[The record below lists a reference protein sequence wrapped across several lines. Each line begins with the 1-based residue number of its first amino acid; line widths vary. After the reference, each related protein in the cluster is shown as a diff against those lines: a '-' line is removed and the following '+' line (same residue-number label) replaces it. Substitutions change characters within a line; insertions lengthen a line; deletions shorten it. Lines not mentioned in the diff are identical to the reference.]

1 MNIPLSGE
9 NPSLSVINPYDTPR
23 YRSYVLAMLTLTYVF
38 NFVDRQIIAILQD
51 PIKLE
56 FGLSDTQLGLLNGL
70 AFAAFY
76 VGFGLPIARWAD
88 AGVRRNIVALA
99 LAVWSLMTVFC
110 GMAQNYTQLLLA
122 RIGVGVGEAGCSPPA
137 HSMISDIFPPAQRAT
152 AMGTYS
158 LGVNFGI
165 LIGFIA
171 GGWLNEVYGWRV
183 ALMAVGAPGIILAV
197 WLRLTVREPLR
208 GFSDTGSQKAII
220 ASGEKLV
227 PLAQVFEYLWSFK
240 SARWLVFACA
250 LTSVGGYGLAN
261 WMPSFLIRSHGM
273 GTAELGVWL
282 ALIAGVGGG
291 LGTFFGGYLA
301 DVLSKRDGRWV
312 LWLPALSLALALPF
326 LFLTFV
332 LSEKLST
339 LLIYIFPASVI
350 SIYLGPSLATIH
362 RLAPNR
368 MRAMASA
375 LLFLVINIIGLGVG
389 PVAIGILS
397 DILQPT
403 LQEQALRT
411 ALLVMVCGGVL
422 AGALCFFFGA
432 KHLISDQIRASQ
444 YNLGE

>member
-1 MNIPLSGE
+1 MSTPLSDARQSCG
-9 NPSLSVINPYDTPR
+9 SAGRYDSPR
-23 YRSYVLAMLTLTYVF
+23 YRGYVLAMLTLTYVF

-99 LAVWSLMTVFC
+99 LGVWSLMTVFC
-110 GMAQNYTQLLLA
+110 GMAQSYTQLLLA
-122 RIGVGVGEAGCSPPA
+122 RIGVGIGEAGCSPPA

-152 AMGTYS
+152 ALGTYS
-158 LGVNFGI
+158 LGVNVGI
-165 LIGFIA
+165 LIGFVA

-183 ALMAVGAPGIILAV
+183 ALMAVGAPGLLLAV
-197 WLRLTVREPLR
+197 WLRWTVHEPQR
-208 GFSDTGSQKAII
+208 GFSDAGNQPASQTTTEELA
-220 ASGEKLV
+220 
-227 PLAQVFEYLWSFK
+227 PLAQVFRQLWSYK
-240 SARWLVFACA
+240 SARWLVFACG

-261 WMPSFLIRSHGM
+261 WMPSFLIRSHAM

-301 DVLSKRDGRWV
+301 DLLSRRDPRWV
-312 LWLPALSLALALPF
+312 LWLPGLTLSVAFPF
-326 LFLTFV
+326 LLLTF
-332 LSEKLST
+332 LLPEKLPT

-350 SIYLGPSLATIH
+350 SVYLGPSLATIH

-375 LLFLVINIIGLGVG
+375 LLFLVINIIGLGIG
-389 PVAIGILS
+389 PVAIGVLS
-397 DILQPT
+397 DMLQPILQA
-403 LQEQALRT
+403 QALRMS
-411 ALLVMVCGGVL
+411 LLVMVCGGVVS
-422 AGALCFFFGA
+422 GALCFFFAA
-432 KHLISDQIRASQ
+432 KHLISDQIRANSYAQ
-444 YNLGE
+444 GD